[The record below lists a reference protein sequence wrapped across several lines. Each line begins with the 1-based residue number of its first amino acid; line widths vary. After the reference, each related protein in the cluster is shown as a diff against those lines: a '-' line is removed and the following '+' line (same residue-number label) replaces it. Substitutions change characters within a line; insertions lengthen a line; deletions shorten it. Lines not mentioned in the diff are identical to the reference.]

1 VFAGIVVASV
11 VITTILAWMLS
22 VPAHPPAAARTVRTS
37 SVAVESPA
45 PVSTPI
51 RPVVL
56 AIGDSVMKGYGDPVG
71 DSWLDII
78 AKKQN
83 WNLIDRS
90 CDGAGFIKVAPADC
104 GMNFAGIISGTKGLS
119 PDYVIITGSAND
131 FGTNNAQL
139 NSVTGEAIEQLRTQ
153 FPRASIIGLPVAW
166 GDQQPPGK
174 VAVIDSQIAAA
185 MQSVNGTFVD
195 FGTPLRAH
203 PELMQADH
211 LHPLPAGQIALE
223 NDIEQSIASAGIVI

>member
-1 VFAGIVVASV
+1 
-11 VITTILAWMLS
+11 
-22 VPAHPPAAARTVRTS
+22 
-37 SVAVESPA
+37 
-45 PVSTPI
+45 
-51 RPVVL
+51 
-56 AIGDSVMKGYGDPVG
+56 MKGYGDPVG

-90 CDGAGFIKVAPADC
+90 CDGAGFITVAPADC
-104 GMNFAGIISGTKGLS
+104 QKNFGGIIAGAQGLT

-139 NSVTGEAIEQLRTQ
+139 DSVTHEAIEQLRAL
-153 FPRASIIGLPVAW
+153 FPRASILGLRVAW

-174 VAVIDSQIAAA
+174 VAIINSQIADA
-185 MQSVNGTFVD
+185 MQSVNGTFID
-195 FGTPLRAH
+195 FGTPLLSH

-211 LHPLPAGQIALE
+211 FHPLPPGQVALE
-223 NDIEQSIASAGIVI
+223 AAIEAALARAGIVI